1 LNPSS
6 DKRNQLLNSGSLE
19 DAVIE
24 EGRLIS
30 VIEEHRK
37 GGFVVYKTIVTS

>member
-1 LNPSS
+1 MIKNVEAFML
-6 DKRNQLLNSGSLE
+6 K